1 MEEKPSEE
9 GREKREVKLC
19 LCANWC
25 VGVLP
30 VGSDTGYGSVICKRL
45 LFCWKQKY
53 VVTSDRSSREAIHEG
68 TQSGEPGCWTSI
80 KLWNRRNTLKLE
92 KFARQFNKDPHTP
105 T

>member
-1 MEEKPSEE
+1 MVEEKPSEE

-53 VVTSDRSSREAIHEG
+53 VVTSDRSSHE
-68 TQSGEPGCWTSI
+68 
-80 KLWNRRNTLKLE
+80 KLFRRGHKAVNLDVGRVSS
-92 KFARQFNKDPHTP
+92 FGIGGIR
-105 T
+105 